1 MASSQTTNCLD
12 FSALLNSIMMMHSM
26 YSQGLQFYFLFQF
39 CRKQNIFFH
48 VCPFALT
55 LVVKKIHF
63 FLMLLMTHIGQSNFS
78 LSLFLD
84 CTEHKHT
91 WLACNPTKYIQQ
103 LIFICSF
110 KWQCYSWYLS
120 PKRLNYLTLNAIQI
134 RLVNVFK
141 VIWEK
146 GRS

>member
-1 MASSQTTNCLD
+1 MNQSISWWNPKILSTEISSQMASSQTTNCLD

-78 LSLFLD
+78 LHFFLTALNINTHDWHATQLSTFNNWFLFAVLSGSAILGISPQ
-84 CTEHKHT
+84 KG
-91 WLACNPTKYIQQ
+91 
-103 LIFICSF
+103 LII
-110 KWQCYSWYLS
+110 
-120 PKRLNYLTLNAIQI
+120 
-134 RLVNVFK
+134 
-141 VIWEK
+141 
-146 GRS
+146 